1 MKKSLSKY
9 RAFLNW
15 AFLVPRRAIMISLA
29 LPVLG
34 FLLFNSLPKDF
45 FPAQD
50 RDMFRVNIE
59 LPSNASSLTTMERV
73 KEIREDILK
82 SGLISIEKDYSF
94 IGRMMP
100 RVLMNVV
107 GGEEKQGSNNIAQSV
122 FFATD
127 YYEMIENLP
136 ELSRRLVKNNPDI
149 IVLVD
154 SFSSGPP
161 VFSDVS
167 YVIFGDDPDLL
178 KSLGEELELIINNSP
193 DVNLTKSATSDS
205 ITNVEFE
212 LNSSNISLS
221 GQNANYLVNEMF
233 TANNGIIVGTMLDS
247 NKEIPVRLKGLSNKN
262 NLTGNTG
269 FITIPSQDGFEYFD
283 SFGKSS
289 LTNKS
294 STITRL
300 DGQRTNDVEGWIW
313 TGTLPSATEEVYQ
326 ERCSE
331 ILNLRLPIG
340 YSLKQLGEAESRGQS
355 QASLYSSAFMYFILI
370 IVGLVLALNSFR
382 ETASNSL
389 CCIFINWT
397 IFSWFICRSA
407 ELWIYWNYKCC
418 RTHWLINK

>member
-1 MKKSLSKY
+1 
-9 RAFLNW
+9 
-15 AFLVPRRAIMISLA
+15 MISLA

-59 LPSNASSLTTMERV
+59 LPSNASSQTTMERV

-205 ITNVEFE
+205 TN
-212 LNSSNISLS
+212 
-221 GQNANYLVNEMF
+221 Q
-233 TANNGIIVGTMLDS
+233 
-247 NKEIPVRLKGLSNKN
+247 
-262 NLTGNTG
+262 
-269 FITIPSQDGFEYFD
+269 
-283 SFGKSS
+283 
-289 LTNKS
+289 
-294 STITRL
+294 
-300 DGQRTNDVEGWIW
+300 
-313 TGTLPSATEEVYQ
+313 
-326 ERCSE
+326 
-331 ILNLRLPIG
+331 
-340 YSLKQLGEAESRGQS
+340 
-355 QASLYSSAFMYFILI
+355 
-370 IVGLVLALNSFR
+370 
-382 ETASNSL
+382 
-389 CCIFINWT
+389 
-397 IFSWFICRSA
+397 CRV
-407 ELWIYWNYKCC
+407 
-418 RTHWLINK
+418 